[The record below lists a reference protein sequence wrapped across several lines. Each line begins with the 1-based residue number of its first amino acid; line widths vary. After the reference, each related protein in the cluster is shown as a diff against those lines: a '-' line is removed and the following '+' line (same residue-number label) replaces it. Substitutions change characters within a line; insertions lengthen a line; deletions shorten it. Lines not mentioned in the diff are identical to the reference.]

1 MNPLGR
7 FQKNLLELQK
17 FCVVESENIDAAGGV
32 KRLRCGAIVHDY
44 IKKKIDPKMKEYM
57 LEISCTHIRDLLI
70 QAKKRYSEKI
80 VQCKSQ
86 AEVDK
91 VVQALADEI
100 KVHEQ

>member
-70 QAKKRYSEKI
+70 
-80 VQCKSQ
+80 
-86 AEVDK
+86 
-91 VVQALADEI
+91 
-100 KVHEQ
+100 